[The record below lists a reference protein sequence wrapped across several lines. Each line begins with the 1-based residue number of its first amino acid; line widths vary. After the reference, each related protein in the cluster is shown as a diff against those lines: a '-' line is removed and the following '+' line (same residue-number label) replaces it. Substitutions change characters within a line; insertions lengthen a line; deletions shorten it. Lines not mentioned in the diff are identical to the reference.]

1 MSADHF
7 RSACC
12 SPTEG
17 MNLARLNVFLDFL
30 ANRLAA
36 DDYAEAQE
44 LLHAAVSPIHAARR
58 AQAAA

>member
-1 MSADHF
+1 
-7 RSACC
+7 
-12 SPTEG
+12 

-36 DDYAEAQE
+36 ADFAEAQE